1 MDRTAAMA
9 YLTGEYQQLADD
21 AKLSSTQVTS
31 AYSVAV
37 DMSLRQLGVQE
48 TDLQTTDIAQPQII
62 AYLALL
68 DYYALKRFER
78 MLSIKF
84 DVNVGNNTV
93 FAYRSQAF
101 KAVQQL
107 VQDAEERLLKLGYDV
122 GGGPSFQMGRIN
134 LDYNEPGWRCAE
146 NVDLFGF

>member
-1 MDRTAAMA
+1 MDRTAATT
-9 YLTGEYQQLADD
+9 YLTSEYQQMADD
-21 AKLSSTQVTS
+21 AKLSTDQVTA
-31 AYSVAV
+31 AYNTAI
-37 DMSLRQLGVQE
+37 DMSLRLLGIQE
-48 TDLQTTDIAQPQII
+48 TDLSTADVDQSKVI

-107 VQDAEERLLKLGYDV
+107 AQDAEERLLKLGYDV
-122 GGGPSFQMGRIN
+122 GGGPSFQMGQIN
-134 LDYNEPGWRCAE
+134 LDYNEPGWRCFE
-146 NVDLFGF
+146 KVDLCGF